1 MHHRTF
7 DINADGLEKSEP
19 WQNPLSDLK
28 HSVKRFFSIISPP
41 TFEPLKS
48 MLLTIMLADDHTL
61 VHLGV
66 IGHTTMLSST
76 NDRVDKKSSN
86 PIRQIIDASSC
97 LRTAGASFVLL
108 LQVNKY
114 KNLKKFKGNTSSS
127 SSSSLIKSMISLE
140 KQLKGFIDMMVIH
153 DSSMKNITNTN
164 NELYRLHNIRS
175 SSYISKNNGTVNSTS
190 IMIPIMALRDQLGVI
205 NLRRRRFTTTTS
217 SSSSSNEG
225 TTSVDTNII
234 YF

>member
-1 MHHRTF
+1 
-7 DINADGLEKSEP
+7 
-19 WQNPLSDLK
+19 
-28 HSVKRFFSIISPP
+28 
-41 TFEPLKS
+41 

-76 NDRVDKKSSN
+76 NDRVDKKSSGQ
-86 PIRQIIDASSC
+86 IRQIIDASSC

-114 KNLKKFKGNTSSS
+114 KNLKKFDGNT

-140 KQLKGFIDMMVIH
+140 KQLKGYIDMMIIH
-153 DSSMKNITNTN
+153 DSSMENITNTN

-175 SSYISKNNGTVNSTS
+175 SSSITKNNGTMNSTS
-190 IMIPIMALRDQLGVI
+190 TMMPIMALRDQLGVI
-205 NLRRRRFTTTTS
+205 NLRRRRTSSS

-234 YF
+234 SF